1 MEIGKGIMMNRTLE
15 KKISHI
21 KELLQGKSALV
32 AFSGGVDST
41 VVLQLAREAC
51 QNVIAV
57 TADSV
62 TVPSS
67 EIEEAKAIAMQIGVD
82 DHIIVEYNELE
93 EEGFALN
100 PPNRCYICKKGLF
113 SEFLEIAETKKCDLV
128 LEGTNVSDLGG
139 HRPGFKAL
147 QELGVLSP
155 LMDAG
160 ISKDEVREI
169 ARSRNLSVSEKPAM
183 ACLSSRVP
191 YGAPIT
197 EEKLKRIGETEQG
210 IQALQ
215 VFKML
220 RVRDH
225 EDTARIEIGLNEFDT
240 ILEAKTRE
248 KVIEAAKKA
257 GYRYVVLD
265 LEGYRPSTPE

>member
-1 MEIGKGIMMNRTLE
+1 MMNRALE
-15 KKISHI
+15 EKIEHV

-51 QNVIAV
+51 LNVIAV
-57 TADSV
+57 TADSA

-67 EIEEAKAIAMQIGVD
+67 EIEEAKEIAMQIGVD
-82 DHIIVEYNELE
+82 DHIITEYDELE

-113 SEFLEIAETKKCDLV
+113 SELLEIAETKRCDLV
-128 LEGTNVSDLGG
+128 LEGTNASDLGG
-139 HRPGFKAL
+139 HRPGFDAL

-155 LMDAG
+155 LMTAG

-191 YGAPIT
+191 YGSPIT
-197 EEKLKRIGETEQG
+197 EEKLKRIGETEKA
-210 IQALQ
+210 IKLLQ
-215 VFKML
+215 LFRML

-225 EDTARIEIGLNEFDT
+225 EDTARIEIGLNEFDK
-240 ILEAKTRE
+240 ILDPKTRE
-248 KVIEAAKKA
+248 KVVEAAKKA
-257 GYRYVVLD
+257 GYRYAVLD
-265 LEGYRPSTPE
+265 LEGYRPSTPK